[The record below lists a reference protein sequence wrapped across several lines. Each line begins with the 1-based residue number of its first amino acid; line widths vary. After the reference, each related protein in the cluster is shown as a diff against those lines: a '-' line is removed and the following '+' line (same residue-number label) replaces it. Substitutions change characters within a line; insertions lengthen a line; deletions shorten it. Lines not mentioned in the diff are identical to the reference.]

1 MLICKSS
8 VKIKAYNKITDIL
21 IIKIDIVHKI
31 FYPSERWNRKLVEY
45 FIEHGHSLYFIN
57 IHR

>member
-31 FYPSERWNRKLVEY
+31 FNLIAYEVK
-45 FIEHGHSLYFIN
+45 N
-57 IHR
+57 IREGT

>member
-21 IIKIDIVHKI
+21 IIKIDIVYVPLCTNYMSVLGPTLI
-31 FYPSERWNRKLVEY
+31 RY
-45 FIEHGHSLYFIN
+45 
-57 IHR
+57 